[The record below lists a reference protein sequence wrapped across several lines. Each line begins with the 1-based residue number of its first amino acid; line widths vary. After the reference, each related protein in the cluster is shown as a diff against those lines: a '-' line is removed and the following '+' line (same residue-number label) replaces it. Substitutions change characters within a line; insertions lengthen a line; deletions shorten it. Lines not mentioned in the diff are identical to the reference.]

1 MPIDYLHN
9 HKEFSS
15 LLNILEEETRIIPQ
29 LIEKDYWI
37 MHVLYGLKKQGFEF
51 ELKGGTSLSK
61 GYKIID
67 RFSEDIDIHIK
78 PSAELTVETNPK
90 KAKPNHVKS
99 RKDYYDW
106 LAENIKIDGIV
117 SVERDEAFDNKKT
130 YNSGGIRLKYP
141 RVTSPVSDM
150 KDGIL
155 LELGFDT
162 VTPNNP
168 LTISS
173 WAIDKASETKNVEIK
188 DNRAID
194 VLCYSPS
201 YTFVEKLQTIVTK
214 FRKEEEGGIEL
225 PNLMRQ
231 YYDLYS
237 LLSIEEVRNFIG
249 TQEYLDH
256 KEARLSDADLK
267 VPIAE
272 NEAFRLSN
280 VELRSKFIKRYK
292 ATSKL
297 YYKDQPEFET
307 LLTRIHEF
315 LNRF

>member
-9 HKEFSS
+9 HKEFAN
-15 LLNILEEETRIIPQ
+15 LLSILESETGIIPQ

-37 MHVLYGLKKQGFEF
+37 MHVLYGLKQKGFEF

-78 PSAELTVETNPK
+78 PSSSLTVETDPK
-90 KAKPNHVKS
+90 KTKPSHVKS

-106 LAENIKIDGIV
+106 LAKNINIDGII

-130 YNSGGIRLKYP
+130 YNSGGIRLIYP
-141 RVTSPVSDM
+141 SVTSPVNGM

-173 WAIDKASETKNVEIK
+173 WAFDKANATDNVEIK

-214 FRKEEEGGIEL
+214 FRKEEEGGVEL

-237 LLSIEEVRNFIG
+237 LLGIEEVIKFIG

-256 KEARLSDADLK
+256 KAARLSNADLK
-267 VPIAE
+267 VPLHE
-272 NEAFRLSN
+272 NEGFKFSN
-280 VELRSKFIKRYK
+280 TELRSKFIQRYK
-292 ATSKL
+292 STSKL
-297 YYKDQPEFET
+297 YYNGQPEFET

-315 LNRF
+315 LDKF

>member
-9 HKEFSS
+9 HKEFAN
-15 LLNILEEETRIIPQ
+15 LLSILETETGIIPQ

-37 MHVLYGLKKQGFEF
+37 MHVLYGLKQQGFEF

-78 PSAELTVETNPK
+78 PSSDLTVETNPK
-90 KAKPNHVKS
+90 KTKPKDVQS

-106 LAENIKIDGIV
+106 LANNIKIDGIV
-117 SVERDEAFDNKKT
+117 SVERDETFDNKKT
-130 YNSGGIRLKYP
+130 YNSGGIRLIYP
-141 RVTSPVSDM
+141 RATSPVSGM

-173 WAIDKASETKNVEIK
+173 WAFDKASETKSVEIK
-188 DNRAID
+188 DNRAIE

-214 FRKEEEGGIEL
+214 FRREVEGGEEL

-237 LLSIEEVRNFIG
+237 LLGIEEVRNFIG
-249 TQEYLDH
+249 TKEYLAH
-256 KEARLSDADLK
+256 KTARLSNADLK
-267 VPIAE
+267 VPLHE
-272 NEAFRLSN
+272 NEAFKLSN
-280 VELRSKFIKRYK
+280 AELRSRFIERYK

-297 YYKDQPEFET
+297 YYNGQPEFET
-307 LLTRIHEF
+307 LLERIAEF
-315 LNRF
+315 LKRF

>member
-9 HKEFSS
+9 HKEFAN
-15 LLNILEEETRIIPQ
+15 LLSILETETGIIPQ

-37 MHVLYGLKKQGFEF
+37 MHVLYGLKQQGFEF

-67 RFSEDIDIHIK
+67 RFSEDIDIYIK
-78 PSAELTVETNPK
+78 PSSNLTVETNPK
-90 KAKPNHVKS
+90 KTKPSHVLS

-106 LAENIKIDGIV
+106 LASNIKIDGIV

-130 YNSGGIRLKYP
+130 YNSGGIRLIYP
-141 RVTSPVSDM
+141 RVTAPVSGM

-173 WAIDKASETKNVEIK
+173 WAFDKANETKAVEIK

-214 FRKEEEGGIEL
+214 FRKEEQGGEEL

-231 YYDLYS
+231 YYDVFS
-237 LLSIEEVRNFIG
+237 LLGIDEVQKFIG
-249 TQEYLDH
+249 TPEYLEN
-256 KEARLSDADLK
+256 KAARLSPSDLK
-267 VPIAE
+267 VPLAE
-272 NEAFRLSN
+272 NEAFKLSN
-280 VELRSKFIKRYK
+280 AELRSRFIQRYK

-297 YYKDQPEFET
+297 YYNGQPEFET
-307 LLTRIHEF
+307 LLARIHEF
-315 LNRF
+315 LDKF

>member
-9 HKEFSS
+9 HKEFAN
-15 LLNILEEETRIIPQ
+15 LLSILETETGIIPQ

-37 MHVLYGLKKQGFEF
+37 MHVMYGLKQQGSEF

-78 PSAELTVETNPK
+78 PSSNLTVETNPK
-90 KAKPNHVKS
+90 KTKPSHVQS

-106 LAENIKIDGIV
+106 LAANIKIDGIV

-130 YNSGGIRLKYP
+130 YNSGGIRLKYQ
-141 RVTSPVSDM
+141 RVTSPVTGM

-173 WAIDKASETKNVEIK
+173 WAFDKAEETKGVEIK

-214 FRKEEEGGIEL
+214 FRKEEESKEEL

-231 YYDLYS
+231 YYDIYS
-237 LLSIEEVRNFIG
+237 LLGIKEVRNFIG

-256 KEARLSDADLK
+256 KAARLSNADLK
-267 VPIAE
+267 VPLNE
-272 NEAFRLSN
+272 NEAFKLSN
-280 VELRSKFIKRYK
+280 AELRSRFIQRYK

-297 YYKDQPEFET
+297 YYNGQPEFET

-315 LNRF
+315 LDRF